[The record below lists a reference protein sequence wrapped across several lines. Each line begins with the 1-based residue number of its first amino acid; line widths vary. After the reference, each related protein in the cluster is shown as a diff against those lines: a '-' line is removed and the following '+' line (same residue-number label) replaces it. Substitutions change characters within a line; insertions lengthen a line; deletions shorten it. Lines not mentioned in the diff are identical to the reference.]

1 MKSQISKI
9 KIFNLLFMFSIGLI
23 ISFITVDIFYFSK
36 QTKERTLKNAIEKSK
51 ERDHA
56 FELLLNSH
64 KNILKSVSESEI
76 FESYLNN
83 DNEQNENQIKDLFL
97 ALFKTDP
104 NFMQLRFIDNMGYEK
119 IRAERSEIASE
130 AKLVEDKFLQNKYQR
145 DYFTSPKNE
154 RLGEIWYSDID
165 LNEENGEVELPYKST
180 LRIILPIKKEES
192 LGGILIINYF
202 MKEKLN
208 ELLNS
213 EIFEMI
219 LSDSN
224 GYILRH
230 FDQSKNWSFY
240 QDMKYNL
247 KDEFGL
253 LSESI
258 LEKEIFVSDD
268 FVSKKLSINTDHKY
282 FLIFKLKESYLSA
295 QKKEKIAEYFVVAM
309 IVFFISAIFSF
320 ILSRIFSNLI
330 NDIKVAK
337 EEAERAN
344 KSKSEF
350 LANMSHE
357 IRTPLNGVIGLTDL
371 ILDTTLSKEQHEY
384 LIKSRSSSKALLHI
398 INDILDYSK
407 MEAGKLNIDKHE
419 FRLQELLDDVNNL
432 FGYKLDEKNIGLIF
446 KVEENIPLVLKGDS
460 LRIMQILN
468 NLVGNSTKFTEN
480 GTIIVAIKQKS
491 KALSDIELEFCIED
505 TGIGISEEDVKKLF
519 SAFEQG
525 DNSNT
530 REYGGTGL
538 GLMICKQIITL
549 MNGKI
554 SITSTKDVGTK
565 VTFTIKLQYL
575 DDINYLNVDERSI
588 NDEYILTLEDKDE
601 SLSFQAKGKV
611 LLVEDN
617 EINQIVT
624 LKNLEKYGLDVEI
637 VSNGLEALNKTKE
650 SQYDIIFMDLQMPIM
665 DGFEATKKIREYDNS
680 TPIIALSAAV
690 MQKDKELTSE
700 VGMNNHLA
708 KPIIWEEV
716 EKVLSKYLKTKMI
729 KKEDQHKKEKIDILI
744 EGLDIEK
751 TVEFLGLEE
760 QEILELLLNFSRK
773 YSSIRTDLDKL
784 EKKSDE
790 FLSYIHKLRGVSGNL
805 QIQEIYNL
813 TSYIEENNNSKDINE
828 KTDKLINKLEIIL
841 KSINIIV
848 PSLIVGNMNILKNDD
863 LIELLNSLLYD
874 IENFNFI
881 KRERV
886 DNLYNSLENK
896 IEVILLDEM
905 CKSFELNDYEKLE
918 EILKN
923 IKRRIDE

>member
-9 KIFNLLFMFSIGLI
+9 KIFNLLFIFSIGLI
-23 ISFITVDIFYFSK
+23 ISFISVDIFYFSK

-51 ERDHA
+51 ERDHV
-56 FELLLNSH
+56 FELLLDSH
-64 KNILKSVSESEI
+64 KNILKSVSESKI
-76 FESYLNN
+76 FESYLSS
-83 DNEQNENQIKDLFL
+83 DNQENKNQIKDLFL
-97 ALFKTDP
+97 ALVKTDP
-104 NFMQLRFIDNMGYEK
+104 NLMQLRFIDNMGYEQ
-119 IRAERSEIASE
+119 IRAERAEIASE
-130 AKLVEDKFLQNKYQR
+130 AKLVENESLQNKNRR

-180 LRIILPIKKEES
+180 LRIILPIKKEGS
-192 LGGILIINYF
+192 FGGILIINYF

-208 ELLNS
+208 ELLSS
-213 EIFEMI
+213 EIFEII
-219 LSDSN
+219 LSDSS

-230 FDQSKNWSFY
+230 FNQSKNWSFY

-253 LSESI
+253 LSKSI
-258 LEKEIFVSDD
+258 LEKELFVSND
-268 FVSKKLSINTDHKY
+268 FVSKKLSINTNHKY

-295 QKKEKIAEYFVVAM
+295 QKEEKIAEYFVVAL

-330 NDIKVAK
+330 NDIKLAK

-344 KSKSEF
+344 RSKSEF

-357 IRTPLNGVIGLTDL
+357 IRTPLNGLIGLTDL
-371 ILDTTLSKEQHEY
+371 ILDTELSKKQHEY
-384 LIKSRSSSKALLHI
+384 LLKSRSSSKALLNI

-419 FRLQELLDDVNNL
+419 FRLQELLDNVNNL
-432 FGYKLDEKNIGLIF
+432 FGYKLDEKNVGLIF
-446 KVEENIPLVLKGDS
+446 KVDENIPLVLKGDS

-468 NLVGNSTKFTEN
+468 NLVGNAVKFTEN
-480 GTIIVAIKQKS
+480 GTIKVAIKQIS

-505 TGIGISEEDVKKLF
+505 TGIGISKENIKKLF

-530 REYGGTGL
+530 RKYGGTGL
-538 GLMICKQIITL
+538 GLMICRQIITL
-549 MNGKI
+549 MEGEI
-554 SITSTKDVGTK
+554 FITSTKDLGTK
-565 VTFTIKLQYL
+565 VTFTIKLQFL
-575 DDINYLNVDERSI
+575 DDIGYLSMDEKRI
-588 NDEYILTLEDKDE
+588 NNKYILAVEEKDK
-601 SLSFQAKGKV
+601 SLLFQAKGKV

-617 EINQIVT
+617 EINQIVA

-650 SQYDIIFMDLQMPIM
+650 SKYDIIFMDLQMPIM
-665 DGFEATKKIREYDNS
+665 DGFEATKKIRERDIT

-690 MQKDKELTSE
+690 LDKDKELTSE

-729 KKEDQHKKEKIDILI
+729 KKEEHKKEEKKDVLI
-744 EGLDIEK
+744 EGLNIEK

-760 QEILELLLNFSRK
+760 QEILKLLLNFSK
-773 YSSIRTDLDKL
+773 TYSNIRIELEKL
-784 EKKSDE
+784 EIKSNE

-805 QIQEIYNL
+805 QIQEVYNL
-813 TSYIEENNNSKDINE
+813 SSYIEENITSTDINE
-828 KTDKLINKLEIIL
+828 KTNKLINEIEIIL
-841 KSINIIV
+841 KSIEINV
-848 PSLIVGNMNILKNDD
+848 PSLIIGNKSILKNDD
-863 LIELLNSLLYD
+863 LEELLNSLLYD

-881 KRERV
+881 KKERV
-886 DNLYNSLENK
+886 ETLYNSLENK
-896 IEVILLDEM
+896 IKLKLLEEM
-905 CKSFELNDYEKLE
+905 HRSFETNDYEKLE

-923 IKRRIDE
+923 IKRRIYE